1 MAITQNHIINIQ
13 PGVSAPLVIHCS
25 QGDTG
30 TQINLTVVN
39 GDETFD
45 CSSYVC
51 SVHGVREDGC
61 QWGPF
66 PVSLLNSSNVSFIL
80 QPVMTAVGGSGIG
93 EIRFTTKS
101 GTAATANF
109 CLMVEQGTFP
119 NKVTYENDVSVY
131 YSILTYFQSRLSEV
145 DSAVTEV
152 HNVSAK
158 AIEAAKASTPSAVSD
173 WLSKNI
179 NAGAGVVDNTLKIS
193 GAAADSKVV
202 GDKLFSLERAARD
215 HGALE
220 GMDSYLDRSIED
232 LKLLNKSQDNTLTYI
247 SYWLEKIKEQFKLYD
262 EPLYDEKGS
271 QLFDEAGN
279 PLYANATR
287 LTLTDLEKVERD
299 RELLKSIDEYLNRAV
314 TELKE
319 SDKAQNNSITEIG
332 HWTDEFKKQFKNR
345 SSVIVDEKGEAVTDQ
360 NGNALIASAPE
371 LVVTGTALDS
381 VKDYLFNP
389 ETENRWNV
397 WGWSGRTAANPI
409 LYIYGHIPG
418 SKGEGK
424 LKVRYHFKDING
436 QDLKGIG
443 KIGVQGQTSSVL
455 PKKNYNITFEDKF
468 LAKNDWLPSKKY
480 TFKSC
485 WNDPTWARNA
495 VSGRLWAQCVASRP
509 NVSKESLLDEK
520 KEELLDQNGHPIT
533 VPSYPL
539 NVYPN
544 HGAYDGFPCYI
555 IANGSYIGLYTMLI
569 AKDKDMFGI
578 GQYKQYKKTE
588 CVVSNEGAGTDGAG
602 GFKVANLV
610 VDAEEGE
617 DVSGKS
623 TAWTYECIPNKK
635 PDPSDYD
642 KGTDDDEYK
651 EDLSKYE
658 EDNTKFRTSLNTMIQ
673 SVVNSTGKDDKDTNY
688 KKVSAKYLDYDSV
701 VDYMI
706 FSSLINAADDVGKN
720 WLLVTYDGT
729 KWFFSA
735 YDLDTTWGNWCPY
748 SKNPNLLWRPDEG
761 SPSLKDWDGYN
772 RAMHMIW
779 TYDPQRLIDRYE
791 YLRSTVFSEE
801 NVYREFLSFIRK
813 IPMNAIEA
821 DRRLFRTEPNGMDF
835 AQLENWYRLRVKKM
849 DKQIEDLKASI
860 ATA

>member
-1 MAITQNHIINIQ
+1 MTITQKHTIDIQ
-13 PGVSAPLVIHCS
+13 PGISAPTVVHCS
-25 QGDTG
+25 CGDFDSV
-30 TQINLTVVN
+30 IMFEVAN
-39 GDETFD
+39 GGELFD

-51 SVHGVREDGC
+51 SVHGVRSDGAN
-61 QWGPF
+61 WGPY
-66 PVSLLNSSNVSFIL
+66 PVTVNGSTVSFPL
-80 QPVMTAVGGSGIG
+80 RSTMTAISGSCLAEITVGTVGTANFAILVENATFGVGVTYTEDVSVYQNILNYVMKAVQD
-93 EIRFTTKS
+93 IRSDANENVTTAINQM
-101 GTAATANF
+101 TADANRMVDAATAN
-109 CLMVEQGTFP
+109 M
-119 NKVTYENDVSVY
+119 NDTAKNAVN
-131 YSILTYFQSRLSEV
+131 QWLSN
-145 DSAVTEV
+145 
-152 HNVSAK
+152 NVSTGNG
-158 AIEAAKASTPSAVSD
+158 I
-173 WLSKNI
+173 
-179 NAGAGVVDNTLKIS
+179 VDDSLTIRW
-193 GAAADSKVV
+193 AAADSKTV
-202 GDKLFSLERAARD
+202 GDKFT
-215 HGALE
+215 
-220 GMDSYLDRSIED
+220 SI
-232 LKLLNKSQDNTLTYI
+232 
-247 SYWLEKIKEQFKLYD
+247 
-262 EPLYDEKGS
+262 G
-271 QLFDEAGN
+271 
-279 PLYANATR
+279 
-287 LTLTDLEKVERD
+287 
-299 RELLKSIDEYLNRAV
+299 ELL
-314 TELKE
+314 
-319 SDKAQNNSITEIG
+319 DKFKAFIS
-332 HWTDEFKKQFKNR
+332 EFDVKQFDYVR
-345 SSVIVDEKGEAVTDQ
+345 DEKGEPLLDE
-360 NGNALIASAPE
+360 NGNPIFAHGTE
-371 LVVTGTALDS
+371 LVLNGPWLGG

-389 ETENRWNV
+389 ETENKWNV
-397 WGWSGRTAANPI
+397 WGWSGVTETIPI

-424 LKVRYHFKDING
+424 FKVRYHFKDING

-443 KIGVQGQTSSVL
+443 KIGVQGQSSSYL
-455 PKKNYNITFEDKF
+455 PKKNYSITFEDKF
-468 LAKNDWLPSKKY
+468 LAKDDWLPSKKY

-509 NVSKESLLDEK
+509 NISYESLLDEK
-520 KEELLDQNGHPIT
+520 KEELLDQNGDPIT

-539 NVYPN
+539 DVYPN
-544 HGAYDGFPCYI
+544 HGTYDGFPCYI

-588 CVVSNEGAGTDGAG
+588 CVVSNEGAGTSSAG
-602 GFKVANLV
+602 GFKEANLV

-617 DVSGKS
+617 DVTGKS
-623 TAWTYECIPNKK
+623 TAWTYECIPNEK

-658 EDNTKFRTSLNTMIQ
+658 KDNTKFRASLNTMIQ
-673 SVVNSTGKDDKDTNY
+673 AVVNSTGKDNTDTNY

-735 YDLDTTWGNWCPY
+735 YDLDTTWGNFCPDY
-748 SKNPNLLWRPDEG
+748 NNPNLLWRPDEG
-761 SPSLKDWDGYN
+761 SPSIQGWNAHN

>member
-1 MAITQNHIINIQ
+1 MAITQKHTIDIQ
-13 PGVSAPLVIHCS
+13 PGISAPTVVHCS
-25 QGDTG
+25 CGDFDSV
-30 TQINLTVVN
+30 IMFEVAN
-39 GDETFD
+39 GGELFD

-51 SVHGVREDGC
+51 SVHGVRSDGAN
-61 QWGPF
+61 WGPY
-66 PVSLLNSSNVSFIL
+66 PVTVNGSTVSFPL
-80 QPVMTAVGGSGIG
+80 RSTMTAISGPCLAEITVG
-93 EIRFTTKS
+93 TV
-101 GTAATANF
+101 GTANFAILVENATFGVGVTYTEDVSVYQNILNYVMNFVQDVRSDANANVATAINQMNADANRMVDAATAN
-109 CLMVEQGTFP
+109 M
-119 NKVTYENDVSVY
+119 NDTAKNAVN
-131 YSILTYFQSRLSEV
+131 QWLSN
-145 DSAVTEV
+145 
-152 HNVSAK
+152 NVSTGNG
-158 AIEAAKASTPSAVSD
+158 I
-173 WLSKNI
+173 
-179 NAGAGVVDNTLKIS
+179 VDDSLTIQW
-193 GAAADSKVV
+193 AAADSKTV
-202 GDKLFSLERAARD
+202 GDKFT
-215 HGALE
+215 
-220 GMDSYLDRSIED
+220 SI
-232 LKLLNKSQDNTLTYI
+232 
-247 SYWLEKIKEQFKLYD
+247 
-262 EPLYDEKGS
+262 G
-271 QLFDEAGN
+271 
-279 PLYANATR
+279 
-287 LTLTDLEKVERD
+287 
-299 RELLKSIDEYLNRAV
+299 ELL
-314 TELKE
+314 
-319 SDKAQNNSITEIG
+319 DKFKAFIS
-332 HWTDEFKKQFKNR
+332 EFDVKQFDYVR
-345 SSVIVDEKGEAVTDQ
+345 DEKGEPLLDE
-360 NGNALIASAPE
+360 NGNPVYTHGTE
-371 LVVTGTALDS
+371 LVLNGPWLGG

-397 WGWSGRTAANPI
+397 WGWSGVTETIPI

-443 KIGVQGQTSSVL
+443 KIGVQGQSSSGL

-509 NVSKESLLDEK
+509 NVSYESLLDEK
-520 KEELLDQNGHPIT
+520 KEELLDQNGDPIT

-539 NVYPN
+539 DVYPI
-544 HGAYDGFPCYI
+544 HGTYDGFPCYI

-578 GQYKQYKKTE
+578 GQYEQYKKTE
-588 CVVSNEGAGTDGAG
+588 CVVSNEGAGTHGAG
-602 GFKVANLV
+602 GFKAANLV
-610 VDAEEGE
+610 VDAEKGE
-617 DVSGKS
+617 DVTGKS
-623 TAWTYECIPNKK
+623 TAWTYECIPNEK

-642 KGTDDDEYK
+642 KGTDDDGYK

-658 EDNTKFRTSLNTMIQ
+658 EDNAKFRASLNTMIQ
-673 SVVNSTGKDDKDTNY
+673 AVVNSTGKDNTDTNY

-735 YDLDTTWGNWCPY
+735 YDLDTTWGNWCPDY
-748 SKNPNLLWRPDEG
+748 NNPNLLWRPDEG
-761 SPSLKDWDGYN
+761 SPSIQGWNDYN

-791 YLRSTVFSEE
+791 YLRSTVLSEE

>member
-1 MAITQNHIINIQ
+1 MAISQNHIINIQ

-30 TQINLTVVN
+30 SVINLTVVN

-51 SVHGVREDGC
+51 SVHGVRSDGAN
-61 QWGPF
+61 WGPY
-66 PVSLLNSSNVSFIL
+66 PVTVNGSTVSFPL
-80 QPVMTAVGGSGIG
+80 RSTMTAIAGPCLAEITIG
-93 EIRFTTKS
+93 TV
-101 GTAATANF
+101 GTANFAILVENATFSLGVTYTEDTSVYQSILNYIMGAVQNIQKEATANVGQAIDQMNTKANN
-109 CLMVEQGTFP
+109 L
-119 NKVTYENDVSVY
+119 VTEATANMNDVARSTVNQWIFNHI
-131 YSILTYFQSRLSEV
+131 SPGVNIVDDSLTIR
-145 DSAVTEV
+145 
-152 HNVSAK
+152 
-158 AIEAAKASTPSAVSD
+158 
-173 WLSKNI
+173 W
-179 NAGAGVVDNTLKIS
+179 
-193 GAAADSKVV
+193 AAADSKTV
-202 GDKLFSLERAARD
+202 GDRFT
-215 HGALE
+215 
-220 GMDSYLDRSIED
+220 SI
-232 LKLLNKSQDNTLTYI
+232 
-247 SYWLEKIKEQFKLYD
+247 
-262 EPLYDEKGS
+262 G
-271 QLFDEAGN
+271 
-279 PLYANATR
+279 
-287 LTLTDLEKVERD
+287 
-299 RELLKSIDEYLNRAV
+299 ELLDKFKAFI
-314 TELKE
+314 
-319 SDKAQNNSITEIG
+319 SDF
-332 HWTDEFKKQFKNR
+332 DVKQFDY
-345 SSVIVDEKGEAVTDQ
+345 VLDEKGEPLLDE
-360 NGNALIASAPE
+360 NGNPIFAHGTE
-371 LVVTGTALDS
+371 LVLNGPWLGG

-397 WGWSGRTAANPI
+397 WGWSGKTVVIPI
-409 LYIYGHIPG
+409 LYVYGHIPR

-424 LKVRYHFKDING
+424 FKVNYHFKDING
-436 QDLKGIG
+436 QDLVGVG
-443 KIGVQGQTSSVL
+443 KIGVQGQSSSGL
-455 PKKNYNITFEDKF
+455 PKKNYSITFEDKF

-509 NVSKESLLDEK
+509 NVSYEPILDEK
-520 KEELLDQNGHPIT
+520 KDSLLDQNGDAIT

-539 NVYPN
+539 DVYPN
-544 HGAYDGFPCYI
+544 HGTYDGFPCYI
-555 IANGSYIGLYTMLI
+555 IANGKYIGLYTMLI

-617 DVSGKS
+617 DVTGKS
-623 TAWTYECIPNKK
+623 TAWTYECIPNEK

-642 KGTDDDEYK
+642 KGTDDDGYK

-658 EDNTKFRTSLNTMIQ
+658 EDNTKFRASLNTMIQ
-673 SVVNSTGKDDKDTNY
+673 AVVNSTGKDNTDTNY

-735 YDLDTTWGNWCPY
+735 YDLDTTWGNWCPGY
-748 SKNPNLLWRPDEG
+748 NNPNLLWRPDEG
-761 SPSLKDWDGYN
+761 SPSPKGWNGYN

-835 AQLENWYRLRVKKM
+835 AQLENWYRLRAKKM

-860 ATA
+860 ATAERRIK

>member
-1 MAITQNHIINIQ
+1 MAISQNHIINIQ

-30 TQINLTVVN
+30 SVINLTVVN

-51 SVHGVREDGC
+51 SVHGVRSDGAN
-61 QWGPF
+61 WGPY
-66 PVSLLNSSNVSFIL
+66 PVTVNGSTVSFPL
-80 QPVMTAVGGSGIG
+80 RPAMTAIAGPCLAEISVGTVGTANFAILVENATFGVGVTYTEDVSVYQNILNYVMNFVQDVRSDANANVT
-93 EIRFTTKS
+93 EAIDQMNTKANS
-101 GTAATANF
+101 LVTAATANMNNVARSTVNQWIF
-109 CLMVEQGTFP
+109 NHISPGVNIVDDSL
-119 NKVTYENDVSVY
+119 
-131 YSILTYFQSRLSEV
+131 SI
-145 DSAVTEV
+145 
-152 HNVSAK
+152 K
-158 AIEAAKASTPSAVSD
+158 WAS
-173 WLSKNI
+173 
-179 NAGAGVVDNTLKIS
+179 
-193 GAAADSKVV
+193 ADSKTV
-202 GDKLFSLERAARD
+202 GDRLFA
-215 HGALE
+215 
-220 GMDSYLDRSIED
+220 IESA
-232 LKLLNKSQDNTLTYI
+232 LNKLNNFTSEFSTKQ
-247 SYWLEKIKEQFKLYD
+247 YD
-262 EPLYDEKGS
+262 YVLDEK
-271 QLFDEAGN
+271 LEPILDEIGD
-279 PLYANATR
+279 PIIANG
-287 LTLTDLEKVERD
+287 TDLV
-299 RELLKSIDEYLNRAV
+299 LS
-314 TELKE
+314 
-319 SDKAQNNSITEIG
+319 G
-332 HWTDEFKKQFKNR
+332 P
-345 SSVIVDEKGEAVTDQ
+345 
-360 NGNALIASAPE
+360 ALS
-371 LVVTGTALDS
+371 G

-397 WGWSGRTAANPI
+397 WGWSGKTVVIPI

-424 LKVRYHFKDING
+424 FKVRYQFKDING
-436 QDLKGIG
+436 QDLTGIG
-443 KIGVQGQTSSVL
+443 KIGVQGQSSAWL
-455 PKKNYNITFEDKF
+455 PKKNYSITFADKF

-509 NVSKESLLDEK
+509 NVSYEPILDEK
-520 KEELLDQNGHPIT
+520 NDSLLDQNGDAIT
-533 VPSYPL
+533 VPSYPID
-539 NVYPN
+539 VYPN
-544 HGAYDGFPCYI
+544 HGTYDGFPIYI
-555 IANGSYIGLYTMLI
+555 IANGKYIGLYTMLI

-578 GQYKQYKKTE
+578 GQYEQYKETE
-588 CVVSNEGAGTDGAG
+588 CVVSNEGAGTGGTG
-602 GFKVANLV
+602 GFKAANLV

-623 TAWTYECIPNKK
+623 TAWTYECIPNEK
-635 PDPSDYD
+635 PNPSDYD
-642 KGTDDDEYK
+642 KGVDDDGYK

-658 EDNTKFRTSLNTMIQ
+658 ADNTKFRASLNTMIQ
-673 SVVNSTGKDDKDTNY
+673 AVVNSTGKDDKDTNY
-688 KKVSAKYLDYDSV
+688 KKVSAQYLDYDSV

-735 YDLDTTWGNWCPY
+735 YDLDTTWGNWCPDY
-748 SKNPNLLWRPDEG
+748 NNPNLLWRPDEG
-761 SPSLKDWDGYN
+761 SPSLKDWNGYN

>member
-1 MAITQNHIINIQ
+1 MAITQKHTIDIQ
-13 PGVSAPLVIHCS
+13 PGISTPTVVHCS
-25 QGDTG
+25 CGDFDSVIMLEVT
-30 TQINLTVVN
+30 N
-39 GDETFD
+39 GGELFD

-51 SVHGVREDGC
+51 SVHGVRSDGAN
-61 QWGPF
+61 WGPY
-66 PVSLLNSSNVSFIL
+66 PVTVNGSTVSFPL
-80 QPVMTAVGGSGIG
+80 RSTMTAISGPCLAEISVGTVGTANFAILVENATFGVGVTYTEDVSVYQNILNYVMNFVQDV
-93 EIRFTTKS
+93 RSDANANVTTAINQM
-101 GTAATANF
+101 TADANRMVDAATAN
-109 CLMVEQGTFP
+109 M
-119 NKVTYENDVSVY
+119 NDTAKNAVN
-131 YSILTYFQSRLSEV
+131 QWLSN
-145 DSAVTEV
+145 
-152 HNVSAK
+152 NVSTGNG
-158 AIEAAKASTPSAVSD
+158 I
-173 WLSKNI
+173 
-179 NAGAGVVDNTLKIS
+179 VDDSLTIRW
-193 GAAADSKVV
+193 AAADSKTV
-202 GDKLFSLERAARD
+202 GDKFT
-215 HGALE
+215 
-220 GMDSYLDRSIED
+220 SI
-232 LKLLNKSQDNTLTYI
+232 
-247 SYWLEKIKEQFKLYD
+247 
-262 EPLYDEKGS
+262 G
-271 QLFDEAGN
+271 
-279 PLYANATR
+279 
-287 LTLTDLEKVERD
+287 
-299 RELLKSIDEYLNRAV
+299 ELL
-314 TELKE
+314 
-319 SDKAQNNSITEIG
+319 DKFKAFIS
-332 HWTDEFKKQFKNR
+332 EFDVKQFDY
-345 SSVIVDEKGEAVTDQ
+345 VLDEKGEPLLDE
-360 NGNALIASAPE
+360 NGNPIFAHGTE
-371 LVVTGTALDS
+371 LVLNGPWLGG

-397 WGWSGRTAANPI
+397 WGWSGVTETIPI

-443 KIGVQGQTSSVL
+443 KIGVQGQSSSGL

-509 NVSKESLLDEK
+509 NVSYESLLDEK
-520 KEELLDQNGHPIT
+520 KEELLDQNGDPIT

-539 NVYPN
+539 DVYPN
-544 HGAYDGFPCYI
+544 HGTYDGFPCYI

-578 GQYKQYKKTE
+578 GQYEQYKKTE

-602 GFKVANLV
+602 GFKAANLV

-617 DVSGKS
+617 NVTGKS
-623 TAWTYECIPNKK
+623 TAWAYECIPNEK

-642 KGTDDDEYK
+642 KGVDDDGYK

-658 EDNTKFRTSLNTMIQ
+658 ADNTKFRASLNTMIQ
-673 SVVNSTGKDDKDTNY
+673 SVVDSTGTDDKDTNY
-688 KKVSAKYLDYDSV
+688 KKVSAQYLDYDSV

-735 YDLDTTWGNWCPY
+735 YDLDTTWGNWCPDY
-748 SKNPNLLWRPDEG
+748 NKPNLLWRPDEG
-761 SPSLKDWDGYN
+761 TPSLQGWNNYN

-813 IPMNAIEA
+813 IPINAIEA

>member
-1 MAITQNHIINIQ
+1 MAISQNHIINIQ

-30 TQINLTVVN
+30 SVINLAVVN

-51 SVHGVREDGC
+51 SVHGVRSDGAN
-61 QWGPF
+61 WGPY
-66 PVSLLNSSNVSFIL
+66 PVTVNGSTVSFPL
-80 QPVMTAVGGSGIG
+80 RSAMTAIAGPCLAEISVGTVGTANFAILVENATFGVGVTYTEDTSVYQSILNYIMGAVQNIQKEATANVNG
-93 EIRFTTKS
+93 AIDQMNTKANS
-101 GTAATANF
+101 LVTAATANMNNVARSTVNQWIF
-109 CLMVEQGTFP
+109 NHISPGVNIVDDSL
-119 NKVTYENDVSVY
+119 
-131 YSILTYFQSRLSEV
+131 SI
-145 DSAVTEV
+145 
-152 HNVSAK
+152 K
-158 AIEAAKASTPSAVSD
+158 WAS
-173 WLSKNI
+173 
-179 NAGAGVVDNTLKIS
+179 
-193 GAAADSKVV
+193 ADSKTV
-202 GDKLFSLERAARD
+202 GDRLFA
-215 HGALE
+215 
-220 GMDSYLDRSIED
+220 IESA
-232 LKLLNKSQDNTLTYI
+232 LNKLNSFTSEFSTKQCDYVL
-247 SYWLEKIKEQFKLYD
+247 
-262 EPLYDEKGS
+262 DEK
-271 QLFDEAGN
+271 LEPILDEIGD
-279 PLYANATR
+279 PIIANG
-287 LTLTDLEKVERD
+287 TDLV
-299 RELLKSIDEYLNRAV
+299 LS
-314 TELKE
+314 
-319 SDKAQNNSITEIG
+319 G
-332 HWTDEFKKQFKNR
+332 P
-345 SSVIVDEKGEAVTDQ
+345 
-360 NGNALIASAPE
+360 ALS
-371 LVVTGTALDS
+371 G

-397 WGWSGRTAANPI
+397 WGWSGRTVVIPI

-424 LKVRYHFKDING
+424 FKVRYRFKDING
-436 QDLKGIG
+436 QDLTGIG
-443 KIGVQGQTSSVL
+443 KIGVQGQTSAGL
-455 PKKNYNITFEDKF
+455 PKKNYSITFADKF
-468 LAKNDWLPSKKY
+468 LAKDDWLPSKKY

-509 NVSKESLLDEK
+509 NVSYESLLDEK
-520 KEELLDQNGHPIT
+520 KEELLDQNGDAIT
-533 VPSYPL
+533 VPSYPID
-539 NVYPN
+539 VYPN
-544 HGAYDGFPCYI
+544 HGTYDGFPIYI
-555 IANGSYIGLYTMLI
+555 IANGKYIGLYTMLI

-578 GQYKQYKKTE
+578 GQYKQYKETE
-588 CVVSNEGAGTDGAG
+588 CVVSNEGAWTNDAG
-602 GFKVANLV
+602 GFKKANLV

-623 TAWTYECIPNKK
+623 TAWTYECIPNEK
-635 PDPSDYD
+635 PNPSDYD
-642 KGTDDDEYK
+642 KGVDDDGYK

-658 EDNTKFRTSLNTMIQ
+658 TDNTKFRASLNTMIQ
-673 SVVNSTGKDDKDTNY
+673 SVVDSTGTDDKDTNY
-688 KKVSAKYLDYDSV
+688 KKVSAQYLDYDSV

-720 WLLVTYDGT
+720 WLLVTYDGI

-735 YDLDTTWGNWCPY
+735 YDLDTTWGNWCPDY
-748 SKNPNLLWRPDEG
+748 NNPNLLWKPDEG
-761 SPSLKDWDGYN
+761 SPSIQGWNGYN